1 MYVGSRKAYKESYD
15 LTLAG
20 TRTMRKLS
28 FAVTCL
34 RLWLFVLTFAFV
46 EESFSEVKQ
55 VQFNRDVR
63 PILSNHCFACHG
75 PDEKQRKAKL
85 RLDLKESLFEERKN
99 VLIAR
104 GKPGASELFL
114 RVTHSDSKER
124 MPPEDFPKPLKASQ
138 VNTIKAWI
146 EQGAHWEDH
155 WSYTPPRIPS
165 LTGKEEHLSPIDHFI
180 RKRLNNTEL
189 SPARPTDSRTLVR
202 RLHLDLLG
210 LPPAPS
216 VVEAFAG
223 NPSTQAY
230 AKLVDKLLASPH
242 FGERLALPWLDLA
255 RYADSVG
262 YQKDS
267 LRDCW
272 LYRDYLIRAF
282 NENKPYDQFVIEQL
296 AGDLLEGDPLEK
308 RSWLIA
314 SGLNRMNQTTSEG
327 GAQSKEYVAKYAAD
341 RVRNTAAIFLGST
354 MGCAECHD
362 HKYDPFTTQDFYAFA
377 AFFADIKERGVG
389 YPEHTPMPTYAIM
402 DEQVDL
408 QKQLFELKKKMAGFP
423 SQPQLVS
430 RHVAEEDT
438 VAPVITLN
446 GAATVHVGVGVSYV
460 DSGATALDALEGRL
474 VVTSESSPPMA
485 NLVLHWSLDYLD
497 GTTIPDSS
505 GRGNHGTLKGADPAT
520 VVIEGKL
527 GKAINLQSLNG
538 YIDRPHNDSLNLQEL
553 SAACWFKS
561 TDNGAWFHN
570 IFGKYGYSSET
581 PFWGLGWTR
590 NDNIGFTVRDSAK
603 TWLVAKPPSGWGLD
617 GEWHHIAGIRSS
629 GKVQFYGDGKLMGAV
644 DDTTIDIRNTRQVSV
659 GRHSGTYAKVAVD
672 DIRLYNRGLTNSE
685 IAVLFTGGGLDTSEA
700 GEKTVNYTVVDSSG
714 NLAKAK
720 RTVIV
725 SKDPPPSLRLIGEA
739 EVTHQVGTLFTD
751 PGAEVVDASGNIMV
765 EAEVQVSGTVDPGM
779 REKQILTYGHRDG
792 QGRELAPVVRRITVL
807 DKTRE
812 NEKQELKS
820 RILTLEKRL
829 EQLTNAKTW
838 PKTLVTLQAK
848 PRMVRLLP
856 RGNWLDD
863 SGPIM
868 QPAIPTFLGKLDR
881 GESRATRLDLARWIA
896 SRDNPLTARVF
907 VNRVWKQFFGK
918 GLARDLDDLGAQG
931 QRPTHPK
938 LLDWL
943 AVDFMENGW
952 DIKRHIRQIVT
963 SEAYRRSSNHPTSTK
978 LDPENRLLARQG
990 AFRLEAELIRDNALA
1005 ISGLLVPKI
1014 GGRSVKPYQPSNY
1027 WFRLYN
1033 SGKYVQ
1039 DKGEELYRRGIYTLW
1054 RRSFWHPSLQAFDAP
1069 AREECVAER
1078 PISNTPQQALVL
1090 LNDPTY
1096 VEAARLFAER
1106 ILTSHTQNLT
1116 RLDLAFR
1123 LALARPPNNEE
1134 RLILQKLLEKERKI
1148 YSENKNAAQALLTTG
1163 EKPYNETID
1172 PVELAAWTSVARTL
1186 LNLHETITRN

>member
-1 MYVGSRKAYKESYD
+1 
-15 LTLAG
+15 
-20 TRTMRKLS
+20 MRKLS

-34 RLWLFVLTFAFV
+34 RLYLFMLTFAFV
-46 EESFSEVKQ
+46 GESFSKEKQ
-55 VQFNRDVR
+55 VLFNRDVR

-85 RLDLKESLFEERKN
+85 RLDLEDSLFGKREN
-99 VLIAR
+99 VLVSR
-104 GKPGASELFL
+104 GKPEASELFL
-114 RVTHSDSKER
+114 RLSHSDPEER
-124 MPPEDFPKPLKASQ
+124 MPPEDFPKKLKISQ

-146 EQGAHWEDH
+146 EQGAKWEAH
-155 WSYTPPRIPS
+155 WSYTPPRMPS
-165 LTGKEEHLSPIDHFI
+165 LTGKEKDLSSIDHFI
-180 RKRLNNTEL
+180 LTRLTNTEL
-189 SPARPTDSRTLVR
+189 SPAPPTDSKTLVR
-202 RLHLDLLG
+202 RLHLDLIG
-210 LPPAPS
+210 LPPAPA
-216 VVEAFAG
+216 VVEAFSG
-223 NPSTQAY
+223 NPSPQGY
-230 AKLVDKLLASPH
+230 AKLVDKLLSSPH
-242 FGERLALPWLDLA
+242 FGERFALPWLDLA

-308 RSWLIA
+308 RNWLIA

-362 HKYDPFTTQDFYAFA
+362 HKYDPFTTKDFYAFA

-389 YPEHTPMPTYAIM
+389 YPEHTAMPTYAIM
-402 DEQVDL
+402 DEQADL
-408 QKQLFELKKKMAGFP
+408 QKQVFELKKKMAGFP
-423 SQPQLVS
+423 DQTRPVSQHLT
-430 RHVAEEDT
+430 AEDT

-446 GAATVHVGVGVSYV
+446 GAATVHVGVGVPYV
-460 DSGATALDALEGRL
+460 DPGATALDALEGEL
-474 VVTSESSPPMA
+474 VVTSENFPPMP

-505 GRGNHGTLKGADPAT
+505 GRGNHGTLRGADPAA

-581 PFWGLGWTR
+581 PFWGLGWTG
-590 NDNIGFTVRDSAK
+590 NGNVGFTVRDSAK
-603 TWLVAKPPSGWGLD
+603 TWLVAKPPAGWGLD
-617 GEWHHIAGIRSS
+617 GEWHHVVGIRSS
-629 GKVQFYGDGKLMGAV
+629 GKVQFFGDGKLMGEV
-644 DDTTIDIRNTRQVSV
+644 DDTAIDIRNTRQVST

-672 DIRLYNRGLTNSE
+672 DIRLYNRGLTGSE
-685 IAVLFTGGGLDTSEA
+685 VAVLFTGGGLDTSEA
-700 GEKTVNYTVVDSSG
+700 GEKSVNYTVVDSSG
-714 NLAKAK
+714 NLSRAK

-725 SKDPPPSLRLIGEA
+725 SKDPPPSLRLVGEA
-739 EVTHQVGTLFTD
+739 EITHQIGTPFTD
-751 PGAEVVDASGNIMV
+751 PGAEVVDASGNIVV
-765 EAEVQVSGTVDPGM
+765 EAEVQVTGTVNPGM
-779 REKQILTYGHRDG
+779 MEKQVLTYGHRDS

-812 NEKQELKS
+812 NEKQELRS

-829 EQLTNAKTW
+829 GQLTNAKTW

-868 QPAIPTFLGKLDR
+868 QPAIPAFLGKLDQ

-931 QRPTHPK
+931 ERPSHPT

-952 DIKRHIRQIVT
+952 DIKRLIRQIVT
-963 SEAYRRSSNHPTSTK
+963 SEAYRRSSNHPTST
-978 LDPENRLLARQG
+978 N
-990 AFRLEAELIRDNALA
+990 
-1005 ISGLLVPKI
+1005 
-1014 GGRSVKPYQPSNY
+1014 
-1027 WFRLYN
+1027 
-1033 SGKYVQ
+1033 
-1039 DKGEELYRRGIYTLW
+1039 
-1054 RRSFWHPSLQAFDAP
+1054 
-1069 AREECVAER
+1069 
-1078 PISNTPQQALVL
+1078 
-1090 LNDPTY
+1090 
-1096 VEAARLFAER
+1096 
-1106 ILTSHTQNLT
+1106 
-1116 RLDLAFR
+1116 
-1123 LALARPPNNEE
+1123 
-1134 RLILQKLLEKERKI
+1134 LILKT
-1148 YSENKNAAQALLTTG
+1148 AC
-1163 EKPYNETID
+1163 
-1172 PVELAAWTSVARTL
+1172 
-1186 LNLHETITRN
+1186 